1 MVVAELNSIGSIA
14 THINESIPVSAG
26 ISGNM
31 IETVD
36 QVRQHVANYTGET
49 IGSNAIAAKFQP
61 AIINLAK
68 ADVVNLINAEPG
80 GKIRL
85 AELSVDDGGDILSAK
100 QYTLLGDSNLKALGR
115 KIQVAKSVS

>member
-1 MVVAELNSIGSIA
+1 MTPAELISIGSIA
-14 THINESIPVSAG
+14 THIVESIPISEG

-31 IETVD
+31 IEIVD

-61 AIINLAK
+61 AILNFSK
-68 ADVVNLINAEPG
+68 SDVVNLVNAEPG

-85 AELSVDDGGDILSAK
+85 AELSIDDGGDILSAK
-100 QYTLLGDSNLKALGR
+100 QYTLLGDSNLKALGK
-115 KIQVAKSVS
+115 KIQFAKSVS